1 MPAEV
6 TMPDLRRLSS
16 TYACQD
22 MVRWKEW
29 TCRRRQARTRQLL
42 QCSSSCCL
50 SCASVGGKRRAHR
63 RTEERSSRTKVL
75 CDAVIG
81 TFLRRL
87 RRSWGFVSSINRA
100 LKLVTTGLLSLGR
113 RRRDIFAR
121 PSRMGRPRRG
131 VARHALEGSASVDVR
146 SRAVDWVA
154 DWVKA
159 CSASE
164 WAVWIATSVLCAGTY
179 ARHGLPLATLYFLAT
194 AALCAIDPSLHS
206 LQLLNLAAVV
216 YDLSF
221 ELHRLY
227 MLVSNRP
234 MLMVAIMI
242 VALAVEWLLERY
254 EAEDSNDERP
264 RGALGGIARL
274 GRSVGRMLLP
284 AVMGV
289 LIACVG
295 WLVLTAAL
303 LHPSSFSAPL
313 VEAVE
318 QVRPSLR
325 RRPCAPARGGGA
337 PRAPRE
343 LGSADRGGWNARHGK
358 MRATGSAPDET
369 PI

>member
-1 MPAEV
+1 
-6 TMPDLRRLSS
+6 
-16 TYACQD
+16 
-22 MVRWKEW
+22 
-29 TCRRRQARTRQLL
+29 
-42 QCSSSCCL
+42 
-50 SCASVGGKRRAHR
+50 
-63 RTEERSSRTKVL
+63 
-75 CDAVIG
+75 
-81 TFLRRL
+81 
-87 RRSWGFVSSINRA
+87 
-100 LKLVTTGLLSLGR
+100 
-113 RRRDIFAR
+113 
-121 PSRMGRPRRG
+121 MGRHGGGRQGPRGGGGHVSTTSTRSPSPL
-131 VARHALEGSASVDVR
+131 VDALLDRFGWLKMA
-146 SRAVDWVA
+146 
-154 DWVKA
+154 
-159 CSASE
+159 SASE
-164 WAVWIATSVLCAGTY
+164 WAVFIATSVLCAGAY

-194 AALCAIDPSLHS
+194 AALCAVDPSLHS

-234 MLMVAIMI
+234 LLMVAIMI

-318 QVRPSLR
+318 QMLGSRYACVSPSDCIFVTGSHFQSRVHGVYVLSPRHCMPALARSRAGYHLLQVLLVAVNQREGHLRARPDRRVMAPRVFSLTKL
-325 RRPCAPARGGGA
+325 PPQVGGA
-337 PRAPRE
+337 PLHAALPHRAATPCIAPLFRPRAMPWHAE
-343 LGSADRGGWNARHGK
+343 PLR
-358 MRATGSAPDET
+358 
-369 PI
+369 

>member
-1 MPAEV
+1 
-6 TMPDLRRLSS
+6 
-16 TYACQD
+16 
-22 MVRWKEW
+22 
-29 TCRRRQARTRQLL
+29 
-42 QCSSSCCL
+42 
-50 SCASVGGKRRAHR
+50 
-63 RTEERSSRTKVL
+63 
-75 CDAVIG
+75 
-81 TFLRRL
+81 
-87 RRSWGFVSSINRA
+87 
-100 LKLVTTGLLSLGR
+100 
-113 RRRDIFAR
+113 
-121 PSRMGRPRRG
+121 MGRHGGGRQGPRGGGGHVSTTSTRSPSPL
-131 VARHALEGSASVDVR
+131 VDALLDRFGWLKMA
-146 SRAVDWVA
+146 
-154 DWVKA
+154 
-159 CSASE
+159 SASE
-164 WAVWIATSVLCAGTY
+164 WAVFIATSVLCAGAY

-194 AALCAIDPSLHS
+194 AALCAVDPSLHS

-234 MLMVAIMI
+234 LLMVAIMI

-318 QVRPSLR
+318 QM
-325 RRPCAPARGGGA
+325 
-337 PRAPRE
+337 
-343 LGSADRGGWNARHGK
+343 LGSRYACVSPSDCIFV
-358 MRATGSAPDET
+358 TGSHFQSRVHGVYVLSPRHCMGKPVYRQRGAEGLFLHSPAHENQWNVGPDLCDNSPRNKWMELYST
-369 PI
+369 ASSANEILA

>member
-1 MPAEV
+1 MA
-6 TMPDLRRLSS
+6 
-16 TYACQD
+16 
-22 MVRWKEW
+22 
-29 TCRRRQARTRQLL
+29 RRRHARTGGQGDRSGTSLPDRFSAGLSQL
-42 QCSSSCCL
+42 
-50 SCASVGGKRRAHR
+50 
-63 RTEERSSRTKVL
+63 
-75 CDAVIG
+75 
-81 TFLRRL
+81 
-87 RRSWGFVSSINRA
+87 
-100 LKLVTTGLLSLGR
+100 
-113 RRRDIFAR
+113 
-121 PSRMGRPRRG
+121 
-131 VARHALEGSASVDVR
+131 
-146 SRAVDWVA
+146 
-154 DWVKA
+154 
-159 CSASE
+159 SASE
-164 WAVWIATSVLCAGTY
+164 WAVWIATSVLCTGAY
-179 ARHGLPLATLYFLAT
+179 VRHGLPLATLYFLGT
-194 AALCAIDPSLHS
+194 AAFCAVDPSLHS

-254 EAEDSNDERP
+254 EAEDSNDDRP

-318 QVRPSLR
+318 QVRTEHTASAAHPSLLGR
-325 RRPCAPARGGGA
+325 HSACAVHASSRGGACPGHRVTESHIHAAA
-337 PRAPRE
+337 PRGLERRWLAHHHAGACAALTCGVPSCVGGVR
-343 LGSADRGGWNARHGK
+343 GRARRFRCSA
-358 MRATGSAPDET
+358 RATPV
-369 PI
+369 